1 MKVSAVICEF
11 NPFHNGHEYLLSA
24 VRSGG
29 ATHIAAIMSGNFT
42 QRGEPAIIDK
52 YTRTRTALTGGADIV
67 IELPG
72 SFAAGWAQR
81 FARGGIG
88 IADALGVV
96 DELAFGSEC
105 GKTDILHKAAQ
116 ALDSSTFSDALKQY
130 LAKGMTFAAAREAAV
145 HELSGKEISAVLANP
160 NDILAVEYIRALSEL
175 GSSISPKPYKRLGA
189 SHDSMI
195 SDSGTASA
203 SLIRERM
210 INGGDWC
217 SFVPE
222 YAKDIYRDSD
232 IPSGGRRSKLE
243 TAMLYRLRSM
253 SVQELSQLPLVSEGL
268 ENRLYSAIKN
278 GCSVDN
284 IIASVKTKRYTHARI
299 RRILLYALLGFT
311 SDGLSKNVQYIRVLG
326 MNSRGREILK
336 AAQNVSKLPI
346 ITRAAEAASLGA
358 AASDF
363 ALETKCDD
371 IYALT
376 AGKILPCG
384 GNCTEKMII
393 I

>member
-1 MKVSAVICEF
+1 
-11 NPFHNGHEYLLSA
+11 
-24 VRSGG
+24 
-29 ATHIAAIMSGNFT
+29 
-42 QRGEPAIIDK
+42 
-52 YTRTRTALTGGADIV
+52 
-67 IELPG
+67 
-72 SFAAGWAQR
+72 
-81 FARGGIG
+81 
-88 IADALGVV
+88 
-96 DELAFGSEC
+96 
-105 GKTDILHKAAQ
+105 
-116 ALDSSTFSDALKQY
+116 
-130 LAKGMTFAAAREAAV
+130 MTFAAAREAAV
-145 HELSGKEISAVLANP
+145 HELSGKEISDVLANP

-189 SHDSMI
+189 SHDSVI

-232 IPSGGRRSKLE
+232 IPSVGRRSKLE

-278 GCSVDN
+278 GCSVDD